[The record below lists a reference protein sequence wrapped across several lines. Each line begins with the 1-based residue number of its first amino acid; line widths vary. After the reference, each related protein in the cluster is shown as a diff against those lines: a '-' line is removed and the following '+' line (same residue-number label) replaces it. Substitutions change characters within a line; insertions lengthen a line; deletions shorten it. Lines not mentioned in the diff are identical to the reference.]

1 MGGRS
6 QESGAGSAVRLGSD
20 KIWGMTGW
28 SGHHGS
34 PATLLTAEFPSRDC
48 SRLGCRKSPHPR
60 LHLPWGCLHPVTGWC
75 RLKAAAPCLNS
86 GPSQLQSSKWGWLA
100 TSQFDFSLF
109 PLLLPSLP
117 PQVLIQENTLLT
129 YFLHIPRVCSA
140 GLQLS
145 VPEISESRC

>member
-1 MGGRS
+1 MP
-6 QESGAGSAVRLGSD
+6 AVLKTKTYLWTNEYLLR
-20 KIWGMTGW
+20 I
-28 SGHHGS
+28 S
-34 PATLLTAEFPSRDC
+34 PILKLVNF
-48 SRLGCRKSPHPR
+48 
-60 LHLPWGCLHPVTGWC
+60 LPGLS
-75 RLKAAAPCLNS
+75 L
-86 GPSQLQSSKWGWLA
+86 
-100 TSQFDFSLF
+100 DFSLF